1 MMFERAPY
9 RIFLVKQWFISNAAR
24 DNRENSFNQS
34 DLTATLARRPNM
46 FVHENMNVHEFVTH
60 YVREVM
66 THHVKIASPED
77 TLRHAA
83 QMMDE
88 IDCGVLPV
96 AENDRLVG
104 MLTDRDITVRAVA
117 QGRSPDR
124 CKVREVMSTEI
135 KYMYDDESVADATR
149 NMSDLQ
155 VRRLPVLDRNKR
167 LVGIVSLGDLAISHT
182 ARAATALKHVS
193 L

>member
-1 MMFERAPY
+1 MY
-9 RIFLVKQWFISNAAR
+9 
-24 DNRENSFNQS
+24 
-34 DLTATLARRPNM
+34 
-46 FVHENMNVHEFVTH
+46 VHELVTH
-60 YVREVM
+60 YIREVM
-66 THHVKIASPED
+66 THHVKIASPDD

-104 MLTDRDITVRAVA
+104 MVTDRDITVRAVA
-117 QGRSPDR
+117 QGRSPDK

-135 KYMYDDESVADATR
+135 KFVYDDQSVADATR

-155 VRRLPVLDRNKR
+155 VRRLPVLNRKKR
-167 LVGIVSLGDLAISHT
+167 LVGIVSLGDVAISYT
-182 ARAATALKHVS
+182 DRAAEALKHVS
-193 L
+193 Q

>member
-1 MMFERAPY
+1 
-9 RIFLVKQWFISNAAR
+9 
-24 DNRENSFNQS
+24 
-34 DLTATLARRPNM
+34 M